1 MPQYSWDSDFS
12 VRQRATEVAPNQIP
26 FGLKELPAVRQLS
39 HAEGGRNP
47 FDGSDF
53 LAYPYHLEEF
63 LIPGFRSLDDA
74 MKQYFSGIRVP
85 TKDSYRF
92 MRTKIAGG
100 DKSLLIWSDDLKEGR
115 ARLPLAAIS
124 REGAEFNP
132 EKFSPPYH
140 AMTARYLSRR
150 GDQAAKIFRPTPWL
164 VEYNLIIWA
173 EHKRDAEYILYQVL
187 SRFNPLA
194 EFRMFDGKIE
204 GNIQLRFGGSTDA
217 SDKETGF
224 DQYAN
229 VRYEVT
235 ATAEAWLPLPEKIVK
250 TVLGRV
256 VTLQEKLGEIL
267 VASKS
272 QATGAAGGN
281 QWYEP
286 ITDPEKAEQILGDT

>member
-1 MPQYSWDSDFS
+1 LAEYHWDSDFS
-12 VRQRATEVAPNQIP
+12 VQRQATSDQIP
-26 FGLKELPAVRQLS
+26 NGLAEIPSVRQLS
-39 HAEGGRNP
+39 HSEGGRNP

-53 LAYPYHLEEF
+53 LAYPSHLEEF

-100 DKSLLIWSDDLKEGR
+100 DKSLLLWKDDLKEGR

-124 REGAEFNP
+124 REGAEFNA
-132 EKFSPPYH
+132 EKFSPPH
-140 AMTARYLSRR
+140 HPMSTRFLSRR
-150 GDQAAKIFRPTPWL
+150 GDQAAMVFRPTPWL
-164 VEYNLIIWA
+164 VEYNLTIWA
-173 EHKRDAEYILYQVL
+173 EHKRDAEYILYQIL

-194 EFRMFDGKIE
+194 EFRMSDGKID
-204 GNIQLRFGGSTDA
+204 GSVQLRFGGSTDA

-224 DQYAN
+224 DQNAN

-256 VTLQEKLGEIL
+256 TTLQEKLGEIL

-272 QATGAAGGN
+272 QSVAAGGQ

-286 ITDPEKAEQILGDT
+286 ITDPVKAEQIIGDS